1 MEFMIWGTVSS
12 QSCFC
17 WLDRAFP
24 SLAAK
29 NIINL
34 ILLLTIWWLSMCRV
48 FSCVVGNGKT
58 LLCYWEN
65 SVSLC
70 LLYFVLQ
77 VQTYLLLQVSLDFL
91 LLHSSPLWWK
101 GHLFL
106 VLILEGLAGLH
117 RTVQLHLLWHYWW
130 GYRLGFYFLNSS
142 PILSYKRSWNPD
154 PQKMVILRHLST
166 IFLCQLAFWIKSYS
180 LSQYLVAEL
189 TGLSCCKQT
198 KLGIGNKYIDFVGK
212 VISLLFNSCSRF
224 VIAFL
229 PRSKAS
235 FNFMTAVTICSDFGA
250 QENNIRHCLYFSPFY
265 LPWSDETRC
274 HDLSFL
280 NAEF

>member
-1 MEFMIWGTVSS
+1 MISS
-12 QSCFC
+12 
-17 WLDRAFP
+17 L
-24 SLAAK
+24 
-29 NIINL
+29 
-34 ILLLTIWWLSMCRV
+34 
-48 FSCVVGNGKT
+48 GKT
-58 LLCYWEN
+58 LLAFALLHF
-65 SVSLC
+65 VHQGQTC
-70 LLYFVLQ
+70 LLF
-77 VQTYLLLQVSLDFL
+77 QVSLDFL
-91 LLHSSPLWWK
+91 LLYSNLLWWK

-154 PQKMVILRHLST
+154 LKKMVILRHLST

-180 LSQYLVAEL
+180 LSQYLVAGL

-250 QENNIRHCLYFSPFY
+250 Q
-265 LPWSDETRC
+265 
-274 HDLSFL
+274 
-280 NAEF
+280 